1 VLVYGSVSRSGHV
14 DTGRVLTCVHG
25 GERWIWSQRFDS
37 EGMVKGRP
45 TRRRG
50 RRLHA
55 AIAVMLVGL
64 AACGGAEETRNEDGV
79 VVNAGTW
86 SVFDL
91 QVGDCLAPEPD
102 LTGEISEIPVVPCD
116 QAHAQEVFAT
126 VEHPA
131 DAYPGAG
138 AVAAW
143 ADGACMTELQDD
155 LGYGL
160 EDGLFISY
168 LLPTFDGWNTD
179 DDRNVVCVLVS
190 PDAEG
195 SVGSYVAGTAT
206 LARAEAVL
214 PPDPAADD
222 GELG

>member
-1 VLVYGSVSRSGHV
+1 
-14 DTGRVLTCVHG
+14 
-25 GERWIWSQRFDS
+25 
-37 EGMVKGRP
+37 
-45 TRRRG
+45 
-50 RRLHA
+50 
-55 AIAVMLVGL
+55 MLAG
-64 AACGGAEETRNEDGV
+64 CGGNEGTRDEDGV
-79 VVNAGTW
+79 VVNAGSW

-91 QVGDCLAPEPD
+91 QVGDCLDPDPE

-143 ADGACMTELQDD
+143 ADGACLTELQDD

-160 EDGLFISY
+160 EDGLYVSY

-195 SVGSYVAGTAT
+195 AVGSYVAGTAT
-206 LARAEAVL
+206 LARAEVVV
-214 PPDPAADD
+214 PDATDAADAADEDAGD
-222 GELG
+222 GEVG

>member
-1 VLVYGSVSRSGHV
+1 M
-14 DTGRVLTCVHG
+14 TGRPA
-25 GERWIWSQRFDS
+25 W
-37 EGMVKGRP
+37 
-45 TRRRG
+45 RRG
-50 RRLHA
+50 RTRHA
-55 AIAVMLVGL
+55 AVAFLLVVL
-64 AACGGAEETRNEDGV
+64 AACGGGESTRNEDGV
-79 VVNAGTW
+79 VVNAGSW

-91 QVGDCLAPEPD
+91 HVGDCLAPEPD

-143 ADGACMTELQDD
+143 ADGACLTQLQDD

-160 EDGLFISY
+160 EDGLYISY

-206 LARAEAVL
+206 LARAEVVL
-214 PPDPAADD
+214 PADPASGDDADTSGDTTDD
-222 GELG
+222 GEVG

>member
-1 VLVYGSVSRSGHV
+1 
-14 DTGRVLTCVHG
+14 
-25 GERWIWSQRFDS
+25 
-37 EGMVKGRP
+37 MNGRP
-45 TRRRG
+45 AWRRG
-50 RRLHA
+50 RWQRA
-55 AIAVMLVGL
+55 AFAVALVVL
-64 AACGGAEETRNEDGV
+64 AGCGADEGTRNEDGL
-79 VVNAGTW
+79 VVNAGSW

-102 LTGEISEIPVVPCD
+102 LTGEVSEIPVVPCD

-160 EDGLFISY
+160 EDGLYISY

-179 DDRNVVCVLVS
+179 DDRNVVCVVVS
-190 PDAEG
+190 PDADG
-195 SVGSYVAGTAT
+195 SIGSYVAGTAT
-206 LARAEAVL
+206 LARADAVL
-214 PPDPAADD
+214 PSDPDADD
-222 GELG
+222 GEVG